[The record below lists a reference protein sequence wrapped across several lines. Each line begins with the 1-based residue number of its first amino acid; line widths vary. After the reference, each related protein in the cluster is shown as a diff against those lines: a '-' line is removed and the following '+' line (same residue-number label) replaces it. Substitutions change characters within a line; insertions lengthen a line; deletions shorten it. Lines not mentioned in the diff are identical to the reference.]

1 MPSSTTWFI
10 FGITLIFLTVTR
22 CIADSKLR
30 KSKYKNVIFVG
41 PTGIGTVIGFF
52 QLLLGIRDFIQEG
65 YDQHYGKLFAIPT
78 LFQMTIVV
86 SGHDLIED
94 IRKASDDQ
102 LSLYG
107 SIKEGMQTDYT
118 MEPHILENPYHFRFI
133 HLSLTRDLGGRFP
146 ELKEEVIAAFSELVP
161 PTDSEEFILIL
172 RDFHLTSQE
181 TGPPF
186 RLGLLENL
194 WSSESSTDYLL
205 VLHFVCPSPYA
216 HCARGLPYMRQGNN
230 SDYNEINDAYS
241 DALVKTAL
249 IIGFTPGFLK
259 PIVSRLLDVYI
270 PKTLRRAMK
279 HVSPL
284 VEERLEKEK
293 LFGADW
299 AGKSNDLLTW
309 LIEKTPERD
318 KLSVTTIKAITIRLL
333 ATMFAAY
340 RPASMALTQALFDL
354 ATFPAYIPELRAEVE
369 SIVKEE
375 GISKDSIGKMYKLDS
390 FVKESLRLRAGGK
403 ASMPR
408 KVLKDFTFSNGTTVF
423 AGSTI
428 IAPGYA
434 IHHDARHYSN
444 PADFDGFRFARLR
457 EEQDD
462 PVRYQM
468 VSVNPTFMMFGNGR
482 HACPGRFL
490 VSALLKTMLAHVL
503 ITYDI
508 KLEHNGRRPTDK
520 WYTFSPAPNQTA
532 GLLFRRRRSAPSC

>member
-10 FGITLIFLTVTR
+10 FGITLIFLAATR

-30 KSKYKNVIFVG
+30 KSKYKNIIFVG

-161 PTDSEEFILIL
+161 PTDSKEFILIL
-172 RDFHLTSQE
+172 RDFSSDKSRDWITFPAWLTGKLVVLRVVNRLFV
-181 TGPPF
+181 GPP
-186 RLGLLENL
+186 L
-194 WSSESSTDYLL
+194 
-205 VLHFVCPSPYA
+205 C
-216 HCARGLPYMRQGNN
+216 NN

-279 HVSPL
+279 HVAPI
-284 VEERLEKEK
+284 VKERLAKEK

-299 AGKSNDLLTW
+299 DGKSNDLLTW
-309 LIEKTPERD
+309 LIEKTPESD

-354 ATFPAYIPELRAEVE
+354 ATFPGYIPELRAEVE

-390 FVKESLRLRAGGK
+390 FIKESLRLRAGGK

-503 ITYDI
+503 MTYDI

-532 GLLFRRRRSAPSC
+532 GLLFRRRSAPSC